1 MTSTPEAPRVAEAG
15 PADGGQ
21 VLHVRVG
28 AEPIDVVALRGLVD
42 SPRAGA
48 VVVFDGVVRDHDHG
62 RSVDRLVYEAHPSA
76 QHVLHDVVAA
86 VLATQPQ
93 VSGIACEHRVGD
105 IPIGQAALVVVA
117 AAEHRAEAF
126 DACREVV
133 EQVKHKIPVWKHQ
146 YFTDGTDEWVN
157 CA

>member
-1 MTSTPEAPRVAEAG
+1 MTGTPRAPRVDGAG
-15 PADGGQ
+15 PAVGSQ
-21 VLHVRVG
+21 VHHVRVG
-28 AEPIDVVALRGLVD
+28 AEPIDVAALRALVD

-76 QHVLHDVVAA
+76 ESVLAQVVSQ

-105 IPIGQAALVVVA
+105 IPIGEAALVVVA

-133 EQVKHKIPVWKHQ
+133 EQVKHRIPVWKHQ

>member
-1 MTSTPEAPRVAEAG
+1 MSPTTPDGASG
-15 PADGGQ
+15 PAGR

-28 AEPIDVVALRGLVD
+28 DDPIDVAALRALVD

-76 QHVLHDVVAA
+76 QQVLHDVVAEA
-86 VLATQPQ
+86 LDTEPQ
-93 VSGIACEHRVGD
+93 VSGIACEHRTGG

-126 DACREVV
+126 DTCRRVV
-133 EQVKHKIPVWKHQ
+133 EQVKHRIPVWKHQ

>member
-1 MTSTPEAPRVAEAG
+1 MSA
-15 PADGGQ
+15 
-21 VLHVRVG
+21 VLHARVSPD
-28 AEPIDVVALRGLVD
+28 PIDTAALRRAVD

-62 RSVDRLVYEAHPSA
+62 RAVERLEYEAHPSA
-76 QHVLHDVVAA
+76 EA
-86 VLATQPQ
+86 VLREVVDAVLTASSE
-93 VSGIACEHRVGD
+93 VTGIAAEHRVG
-105 IPIGQAALVVVA
+105 PLAIGEAALVVVA

-133 EQVKHKIPVWKHQ
+133 EEVKKQLPVWKHQ
-146 YFTDGTDEWVN
+146 WFADGTDEWVN